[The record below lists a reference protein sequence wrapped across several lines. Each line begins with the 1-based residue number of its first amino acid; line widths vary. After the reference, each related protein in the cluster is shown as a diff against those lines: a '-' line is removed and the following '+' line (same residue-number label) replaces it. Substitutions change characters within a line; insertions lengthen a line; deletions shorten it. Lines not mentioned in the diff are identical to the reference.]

1 MLTKYLTSVTTA
13 FSPFNPKSGKTA
25 RNFLALL
32 PPTAHKTM
40 TIDVKVLSQAQKIVP
55 ATLALKFSMFESGK
69 YPCQFPEER
78 MPVDVLKV
86 LLLTTILSL
95 PLEDGKEMNLDLEK
109 MKIREIQTEVDRHSR
124 QLLRQEELNG

>member
-40 TIDVKVLSQAQKIVP
+40 TIDVKVLSQAQKILP
-55 ATLALKFSMFESGK
+55 ATLALKFK
-69 YPCQFPEER
+69 
-78 MPVDVLKV
+78 
-86 LLLTTILSL
+86 
-95 PLEDGKEMNLDLEK
+95 DGKEMNLDLEK